1 MFNMQYCS
9 AGIMD
14 GLEVDKAH
22 IVGHDWGSALAWAFA
37 GFYPDR
43 TLQLVG
49 MSVGNPTG
57 YFIREHGREQKL
69 KSWYPHFK
77 EQQFAQTQRVD

>member
-1 MFNMQYCS
+1 
-9 AGIMD
+9 MD
-14 GLEVDKAH
+14 DLNINKAH

-57 YFIREHGREQKL
+57 YFVGEHGNEQKL
-69 KSWYPHFK
+69 KSWYSQPLI
-77 EQQFAQTQRVD
+77 ATLLNMMQRGD